1 MEDIM
6 TLSFPYRP
14 MVNST
19 THFFFFLIYEEPKFV
34 YENEKGILNNFYIK

>member
-19 THFFFFLIYEEPKFV
+19 THFFFF
-34 YENEKGILNNFYIK
+34 